1 MTVTTI
7 TNAPRASAP
16 LDDVE
21 SAGQRTRRRVG
32 EFLRNNVS
40 YLAFV
45 LLVLVFWV
53 LAGDSFMNWTNWKL
67 ILEQLPVLAI
77 LAIGMTFV
85 ITGGFIDLSVGSALG
100 LAALVGAFGAT
111 TFGPAGLLLGVIAGA
126 SVGLL
131 NGILFAFV
139 KIPSFI
145 VTLASMVGIRAVVA
159 IASGGFAIYLDQSA
173 GGDLGFLRT
182 LGQFPWVVVVTAVI
196 AVLAILLYNFS
207 VFGRDLKAIGGNEKV
222 VGRSGINVTRM
233 KVLVFVL
240 SGTLAGLAS
249 IISLAQFGAAGP
261 QTGMGLELYA
271 ISAVVLG
278 GTPLTGGHG
287 SVIKTIVGALAL
299 QVLAN
304 GLTIAGVPP
313 SWNDIVRGALL
324 VIAIAIAL
332 DRRKIGIV
340 K

>member
-1 MTVTTI
+1 MTTT
-7 TNAPRASAP
+7 TTTGVSSDLPVDSPERRAHA
-16 LDDVE
+16 V
-21 SAGQRTRRRVG
+21 RRKTI

-45 LLVLVFWV
+45 LLVLVFWA
-53 LAGDSFMNWTNWKL
+53 LAGDAFMNWTNWKL

-77 LAIGMTFV
+77 LSIGMTFV

-100 LAALVGAFGAT
+100 LAALCGAFGAT
-111 TFGPAGLLLGVIAGA
+111 TFGPVGLLLGIVAGA
-126 SVGLL
+126 AVGLL
-131 NGILFAFV
+131 NGLLFALV

-145 VTLASMVGIRAVVA
+145 VTLASMVAIRAVVA
-159 IASGGFAIYLDQSA
+159 IASGGFAIYLDQTA
-173 GGDLGFLRT
+173 GSNLAFLRT
-182 LGQFPWVVVVTAVI
+182 LGQFPWVVIVTAVI
-196 AVLAILLYNFS
+196 AVIAIIFYNFS

-222 VGRSGINVTRM
+222 VARSGVNVNRM
-233 KVLVFVL
+233 KILVFVL
-240 SGTLAGLAS
+240 SGGLAGVAS

-261 QTGMGLELYA
+261 QTGLGLELYA

-278 GTPLTGGHG
+278 GTPLTGGYG

-313 SWNDIVRGALL
+313 SWNDVVRGGLL

-332 DRRKIGIV
+332 DRRKIGTV